1 MPNKT
6 LYLFECTSS
15 PFYAV
20 SDDQTGAAIPK
31 LDPTASWLLR
41 REIAPDDLPADVVLT
56 THTKGFCLLE
66 ADDISG
72 PDR

>member
-1 MPNKT
+1 MANKT
-6 LYLFECTSS
+6 LYLFECTSTHC
-15 PFYAV
+15 YAV

-31 LDPTASWLLR
+31 FDPAAGWLLR

-66 ADDISG
+66 GDEISG